1 VSRGCRQENLSD
13 VDGSDALRNDLRMAV
28 RMATNLSLPRD
39 LVAEI
44 DAVAGRR
51 QRSAFVEDALRR
63 ALRRER
69 LRAAMTRAAGALR
82 AEDYPHW
89 ATSDDVVAWV
99 RELRAEVTDPG
110 PEADANAA

>member
-1 VSRGCRQENLSD
+1 M
-13 VDGSDALRNDLRMAV
+13 RNDLRMAV

-69 LRAAMTRAAGALR
+69 LREAMRKTSGAWNGLGPP
-82 AEDYPHW
+82 EW
-89 ATSDDVVAWV
+89 ATSEGVVEWV
-99 RELRAEVTDPG
+99 RAMRAEETDPG
-110 PEADANAA
+110 PDA

>member
-1 VSRGCRQENLSD
+1 MS
-13 VDGSDALRNDLRMAV
+13 LRI
-28 RMATNLSLPRD
+28 ATNLSLPAD

-51 QRSAFVEDALRR
+51 QRSAFVEEAVRR

-69 LRAAMTRAAGALR
+69 LRAAMSRTAGALR

-89 ATSDDVVAWV
+89 ATSEDVVEWV
-99 RELRAEVTDPG
+99 RQERAEVTDPG
-110 PEADANAA
+110 LEHADANAA

>member
-1 VSRGCRQENLSD
+1 MVARILG
-13 VDGSDALRNDLRMAV
+13 GPALTSVRAVRHAVRMGV

-51 QRSAFVEDALRR
+51 QRSAFVEDAVRR

-69 LRAAMTRAAGALR
+69 LGDAMSRTAGAWKGLGPP
-82 AEDYPHW
+82 EW
-89 ATSDDVVAWV
+89 ATSEGVVAWV
-99 RELRAEVTDPG
+99 RELRAEETDPG
-110 PEADANAA
+110 PDA

>member
-1 VSRGCRQENLSD
+1 
-13 VDGSDALRNDLRMAV
+13 
-28 RMATNLSLPRD
+28 MATNLSLPVD

-51 QRSAFVEDALRR
+51 QRSAFVEQAVRR

-69 LRAAMTRAAGALR
+69 LRDAIERTAGVLK

-89 ATSDDVVAWV
+89 ASSEDVAAWV
-99 RELRAEVTDPG
+99 RELRAEETDAG
-110 PEADANAA
+110 PEGASATAA

>member
-1 VSRGCRQENLSD
+1 MSRDLPPLGV
-13 VDGSDALRNDLRMAV
+13 VDIDELVAMCDGLRMAV

-51 QRSAFVEDALRR
+51 QRSAFVEEAVQR

-69 LRAAMTRAAGALR
+69 LRVAMKRAAGAWKGLGPPEWEKSEGVVEWVRQLR
-82 AEDYPHW
+82 AE
-89 ATSDDVVAWV
+89 
-99 RELRAEVTDPG
+99 ETDPG
-110 PEADANAA
+110 PEG